1 MGRKPKQIYTA
12 TGKDMKIITE
22 WLQSNDSKDSEGLT
36 IEILDFFLKWK
47 LEYGSKKDSI
57 FHNSIYWI
65 LKAIGMNP
73 KTIIETKKDKQN
85 VKQKTTKSSR

>member
-73 KTIIETKKDKQN
+73 KTIEQSKEKQSVIKKN
-85 VKQKTTKSSR
+85 SKSSK